1 MTKNSFVV
9 VVTFKDNHSH
19 IQLKEFKTFEINKR
33 IIYVSLK
40 AFDNKKRANEKNL
53 KYLSDVL
60 QIK

>member
-9 VVTFKDNHSH
+9 EVSFKDNNSH
-19 IQLKEFKTFEINKR
+19 IHFKTFEINKR
-33 IIYVSLK
+33 IIYVPLK